1 MTVKIH
7 TSKDALWCNA
17 AGESVPLKF
26 VPKADRVRESHAAR
40 IHKSASGVEKVL
52 NDLYELF
59 SESIE
64 EVRSYILKEYALK
77 ESKRATKHK
86 GNITWYNFDK
96 SIKIEAEMNDIVKW
110 DQSLMAEALEQLNL
124 YISSSMGDGHQLIS
138 ELVQSAFANSR
149 GMIDSGKVFQLLRYE
164 DKIKAK
170 SFQKACQLMKSAQ
183 SIDRT
188 KLYMRVW
195 ERMEDGQYRNINL
208 NFSNINAKKN

>member
-1 MTVKIH
+1 MSVKIH
-7 TSKDALWCNA
+7 TTKDATWRNA

-26 VPKADRVRESHAAR
+26 VPPADRVRESHAAK
-40 IHKSASGVEKVL
+40 IHKAALNAEKVL
-52 NDLYELF
+52 NDFYQLI
-59 SESIE
+59 SNSIS
-64 EVRSYILKEYALK
+64 EVRAIIMSEWELK
-77 ESKRATKHK
+77 ESKRVGKFK

-96 SIKIEAEMNDIVKW
+96 SIKVEADMNDIVKW
-110 DQSLMAEALEQLNL
+110 DQSLMAEALEQLNS
-124 YISSSMGDGHQLIS
+124 YISSSMSEAHQLIS
-138 ELVQSAFANSR
+138 ELVKSAFANSR

-170 SFQKACQLMKSAQ
+170 TFQKACQLMKSAQ

-208 NFSNINAKKN
+208 NFSNINAKTN